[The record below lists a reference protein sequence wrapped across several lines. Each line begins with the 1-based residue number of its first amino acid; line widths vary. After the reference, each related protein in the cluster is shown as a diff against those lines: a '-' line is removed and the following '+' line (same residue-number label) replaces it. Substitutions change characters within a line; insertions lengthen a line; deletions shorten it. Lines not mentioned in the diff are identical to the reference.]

1 MNSRTL
7 SAAALKWIALTSM
20 LIDHAAEVLYTASVK
35 AHARLFGPKIYLALR
50 CFGRLAFPIYA
61 FLLAEGFYHTRSRG
75 KYLLRLGVFA
85 LLSELP
91 FDLAFRGVWLEW
103 EHQNVFCTLFL
114 GLAALWLFTAITGGT
129 AQDCEWWRTALG
141 LLAVAALAALA
152 ELGHT
157 DYGVWG
163 VSVVASM
170 GILRTEPRRRNLV
183 SGALLLGS
191 SPLEAFSFVDYWL
204 FSLYNGQRGRQC
216 KYLFYV
222 FYPGHLLLLCL
233 LRKLCYT

>member
-1 MNSRTL
+1 MKSRTL
-7 SAAALKWIALTSM
+7 SAAALKRIALVSM
-20 LIDHAAEVLYTASVK
+20 LLDHAAAVLYPASVK
-35 AHARLFGPKIYLALR
+35 AHARLFRWRTYLGLR
-50 CFGRLAFPIYA
+50 CIGRLAFPIYA

-114 GLAALWLFTAITGGT
+114 GLAALWLFTAITGGD
-129 AQDCEWWRTALG
+129 ARDLRRTALG

-152 ELGHT
+152 WFAKT
-157 DYGVWG
+157 DYGAWG
-163 VSVVASM
+163 VLVVWSM
-170 GILRTEPRRRNLV
+170 GAFHAEPRRRALV

-191 SPLEAFSFVDYWL
+191 SPLEACSFVDYWL
-204 FSLYNGQRGRQC
+204 FSLYNGQRGRQN
-216 KYLFYV
+216 KVLFYF

-233 LRKLCYT
+233 LRYLIYTG